1 VNLGRSL
8 RAGGGQALVTMICA
22 IIALLAIAGL
32 AIDGGMVF
40 PERRRMQDSADAAAL
55 ASTRLLAAAICGR
68 QGTDDTAIF
77 AEIRKYAENN
87 GVTNPDSGVVAH
99 YVNRE
104 ETVLGPVGGGTI
116 PRCATGVSVTVG
128 ISRPTSFMSLVGI
141 SEAGASAFAL
151 AMTGPPIMMSGL
163 RPFGIPL
170 DVIRQLSDGDC
181 FEISF
186 GQHCGDQHQD
196 CIIEYLDGQTSSHR
210 GWMNM
215 NYVWNQREAPD
226 FPQALDDGT
235 SASDLKYWMESGWP
249 GMVYID
255 CLWDEGCHD
264 GDYIHATPATNSSA
278 VCQAPEVIQIPVY
291 DRILECEPEIPAP
304 KPDCPT
310 RGGGYCYHI
319 VGIAS
324 IRITDCEQDQGTIE
338 AELVRMVMSEGIPDL
353 AEETGYG
360 EGHACDTQT
369 QVVMLWR

>member
-1 VNLGRSL
+1 
-8 RAGGGQALVTMICA
+8 MICA

-186 GQHCGDQHQD
+186 GQHCDDQHQD